1 MEINL
6 QLILTKRVIVQSEL
20 NYQHNITAWHRI
32 LCTFGGKTKCETE
45 GDVTS
50 SVWSASPPT

>member
-20 NYQHNITAWHRI
+20 NYQRNITLPHCARCCNTTVH
-32 LCTFGGKTKCETE
+32 
-45 GDVTS
+45 
-50 SVWSASPPT
+50 